1 MHQKLLNEP
10 IYPIK
15 VASLLEY
22 FHPQVYLYV
31 VQIGLN
37 VAVNQ
42 IRLNLN
48 QDLDDKSLCLYHQ
61 LNCLNLDN
69 ASQKKRLNNHLQPHH
84 NAPYG
89 LEYREYRP
97 DSLLHQ
103 SPIRPYHQKFG
114 LADLV

>member
-10 IYPIK
+10 IYLIK
-15 VASLLEY
+15 AASLLEY
-22 FHPQVYLYV
+22 FHPPVYLYV
-31 VQIGLN
+31 VQTGLN

-42 IRLNLN
+42 TRLNSN

-61 LNCLNLDN
+61 SNSLNLDN
-69 ASQKKRLNNHLQPHH
+69 VSQKKRLNNHLQPHH

-89 LEYREYRP
+89 PEYREYRP

-103 SPIRPYHQKFG
+103 SPILPYHQKFG
-114 LADLV
+114 LADWV

>member
-10 IYPIK
+10 IYLIK
-15 VASLLEY
+15 AVSLLEY
-22 FHPQVYLYV
+22 FHQQVYLYV
-31 VQIGLN
+31 VQTGLN
-37 VAVNQ
+37 VVVNQ
-42 IRLNLN
+42 TRLNSN
-48 QDLDDKSLCLYHQ
+48 RDLDDKNLYLRHQ

-84 NAPYG
+84 NVPYG
-89 LEYREYRP
+89 LEYRECRP
-97 DSLLHQ
+97 DSSLHQ